1 MASRYSSFVSFC
13 PSRVLS
19 VMVGVGAAGSLRI
32 VLSSCSAYAWSTMS
46 TGAASQLRAGASFGS
61 AASAEAAAGAA
72 SAEAAGL
79 PARRRSDCADDS
91 VAAKSATVQT
101 RKANVFLIIVY
112 FSLMYAHVS
121 VNDPL
126 R

>member
-1 MASRYSSFVSFC
+1 
-13 PSRVLS
+13 
-19 VMVGVGAAGSLRI
+19 
-32 VLSSCSAYAWSTMS
+32 MS

-61 AASAEAAAGAA
+61 AASPDCASSAAADCVSFAGG
-72 SAEAAGL
+72 SAERLARDAA
-79 PARRRSDCADDS
+79 PDRRSDGERDCADDS

-101 RKANVFLIIVY
+101 RKANVFLIIFY
-112 FSLMYAHVS
+112 FSLIYAHVS

>member
-61 AASAEAAAGAA
+61 AASAEAAGAA
-72 SAEAAGL
+72 SAEAADL

>member
-1 MASRYSSFVSFC
+1 MLAAGFSAF
-13 PSRVLS
+13 
-19 VMVGVGAAGSLRI
+19 VGA
-32 VLSSCSAYAWSTMS
+32 
-46 TGAASQLRAGASFGS
+46 FF
-61 AASAEAAAGAA
+61 AGAA

-79 PARRRSDCADDS
+79 PALRRSDCADDS